1 MSIQEHYM
9 LTRKTMRYLAT
20 QKCARD
26 TQKRGL
32 GRVITRRNTRREGG
46 RDGRETGKITKT
58 SCGCLCGTNREIG
71 KHQSCTRSVG
81 AERERSKRTRKHKQT
96 KRENEKFFFTSG

>member
-32 GRVITRRNTRREGG
+32 GRVITRRNTRRERGTGERREKSPNLAAGVCVVPTEKLVNIRGG
-46 RDGRETGKITKT
+46 
-58 SCGCLCGTNREIG
+58 
-71 KHQSCTRSVG
+71 
-81 AERERSKRTRKHKQT
+81 ERERSKRTRKHKQT